1 MQRRYLG
8 DGGEEEE
15 EQEIKRQIQVGRQL
29 PSLPGSPPL
38 PGPVSQEGKRSSF
51 KEHRGRDIV
60 CLPKD

>member
-38 PGPVSQEGKRSSF
+38 PKACESRGKEKLF
-51 KEHRGRDIV
+51 
-60 CLPKD
+60 